1 MIEAAAS
8 AIGTTPETAL
18 VAARPAAT
26 ATTPSETGSSAAATD
41 PNVRSRMSRVAGRL
55 TSSTV
60 RMPAILRAS
69 ASAPILA
76 TPVWCTVAPVPATA
90 SDAARRRWSATGP
103 ARSAGR
109 FTVVCS
115 KTERRS
121 ADRWSW
127 VVPDRPRTGPVC
139 GTRLH
144 AAATRRAAVTAASG
158 VRAVT
163 TAASTFGGVSPARS
177 SAASACRGLSRP
189 RLRGAQLVGLHG
201 ESANGERDHGQ
212 GPQQQGSPRMRNAPG
227 GQRGSGAR
235 RTQMW

>member
-1 MIEAAAS
+1 
-8 AIGTTPETAL
+8 
-18 VAARPAAT
+18 
-26 ATTPSETGSSAAATD
+26 
-41 PNVRSRMSRVAGRL
+41 MSRVAGRL

-177 SAASACRGLSRP
+177 SAASACRDSPVPDCEARSSWVCMENPPTVSATTARAHSSRV
-189 RLRGAQLVGLHG
+189 RRGCAMHQADSAAAARGGRRCG
-201 ESANGERDHGQ
+201 EERRAAAGADNMHRACWTKHRA
-212 GPQQQGSPRMRNAPG
+212 SLACAPE
-227 GQRGSGAR
+227 RGWAR
-235 RTQMW
+235 R